1 MQRYAASLWAEQTG
15 GWRLF
20 HSAMHPTL
28 SKPTLKSLTIR
39 VFRSIQDCREHWTSA
54 APKDNIFLQPE
65 YLATLEECPPY
76 GMSFRYAILEQH
88 GIPFGVVYTQ
98 ILYFQG
104 GESFRI
110 QAKEGAHRCLFDLF
124 GQYIRSLVAR
134 QVAFSTLVCGNLMLS
149 GEHGFHLGEGNAGA
163 GHILEKAI
171 RTIRDSLHK
180 EGTPVS
186 VILLKD
192 FEDQAPQLY
201 KRLAPLG
208 YHPFHI
214 LPSMVMA
221 LAPEWTSFEDYLEA
235 LSSKYRVRAKKARKI
250 MQGRI
255 QKRRLVP
262 HDLERF
268 SERMHLLYQQVV
280 DDSGFNVIHLQPG
293 YFTRL
298 ARNLGEDVILTGY
311 FEQEKLIGFT
321 SAIRNGNGELEA
333 HFLGYDREMN
343 PGLKLYLNM
352 LLDLTETGIL
362 QKCNR
367 IILARTAEEIKSS
380 IGAVP
385 VPLLLFIRHR
395 SHFANRFIKPLL
407 DYLNPE
413 EEIILRHPFRQDS

>member
-1 MQRYAASLWAEQTG
+1 
-15 GWRLF
+15 
-20 HSAMHPTL
+20 MHPTL
-28 SKPTLKSLTIR
+28 SKPNLKSLTVR
-39 VFRSIQDCREHWTSA
+39 VFRTIQECREDWAFVS
-54 APKDNIFLQPE
+54 PKHNIFLQPD
-65 YLATLEECPPY
+65 YLETLEQCPPQ
-76 GMSFRYAILEQH
+76 GMSFRYAILEDQ
-88 GIPFGVVYTQ
+88 GVPFGIVYTQ

-104 GESFRI
+104 GESIRF
-110 QAKEGAHRCLFDLF
+110 QTKSGTHRCLFDLF

-149 GEHGFHLGEGNAGA
+149 GEHGYFLGEANHAA

-171 RTIRDSLHK
+171 RAIRDELHK
-180 EGTPVS
+180 EGNPVS

-192 FEDQAPQLY
+192 FEDQAPLLS
-201 KRLAPLG
+201 KRLTPLG

-214 LPSMVMA
+214 LPSMIMA
-221 LAPEWTSFEDYLEA
+221 LAPEWRTFDDYLEA

-250 MQGRI
+250 LNGRVHL
-255 QKRRLVP
+255 RRL
-262 HDLERF
+262 DFEELDRL
-268 SERMHLLYQQVV
+268 SERMHFLYQQVV
-280 DDSGFNVIHLQPG
+280 DDSGFNVIHLSTG
-293 YFTRL
+293 YFSSL
-298 ARNLGEDVILTGY
+298 ARHLVDDIIITGY
-311 FEQEKLIGFT
+311 FEQEELVGFT

-333 HFLGYDREMN
+333 HFLGYERERN

-352 LLDLTETGIL
+352 LLDLTETGIQL
-362 QKCNR
+362 RCNR

-413 EEIILRHPFRQDS
+413 EEIVLRHPFRQDS